1 MLTLGVRVLLMGA
14 LGTFLCASGSGRAA
28 SFQPARSWLSASP
41 GGGHTCGVATD
52 GMTFCW
58 GANRFGQLGI
68 GSAGGTR
75 STPQPVV
82 GGLKFIR
89 LSAGANHTCGL
100 TDAGDVHCWG
110 SNLLGQLGNGSLAN
124 SATPV
129 KVRTNLK
136 FEAVSA
142 GFTHTCGITKEGGVH
157 CWGDGR
163 QGQLGIGSSGG
174 SITSPAAAPI
184 SRLTFR
190 DVAAGGAFTCGRTRD
205 LKLFCWGSNNNA
217 QLGAPTTDTCPSGNK
232 QEACSRTPIAV
243 ATDRTF
249 FLLTVGHD
257 KSCAVTNERNDTLCW
272 GAFRQAPG
280 TPPASVPGAASFEML
295 AVGTGY
301 ACGLTAG
308 EIRCWGNNSS
318 GQLGNGTRTTSAE
331 PVPVSGGPKFGSVR
345 AGQRH
350 ACAITTSQHMVCWGS
365 NLDGQLGNGSTT
377 DSPTPVD
384 VR

>member
-1 MLTLGVRVLLMGA
+1 MVGLGVRVLLMCA
-14 LGTFLCASGSGRAA
+14 LGMLPVASGSGRAPY
-28 SFQPARSWLSASP
+28 FQPAQSWLSTNP
-41 GGGHTCGVATD
+41 GAGHTCGVAVD
-52 GMTFCW
+52 GLTYCW

-68 GSAGGTR
+68 GSAGEAR
-75 STPQPVV
+75 STPQPVA
-82 GGLKFIR
+82 GAMKFAH

-100 TDAGDVHCWG
+100 TEGGDVHCWG
-110 SNLLGQLGNGSLAN
+110 SNLLGQLGNGSLTN

-129 KVRTNLK
+129 KVRANLK
-136 FEAVSA
+136 FVAVSA
-142 GFTHTCGITKEGGVH
+142 GFTHTCGITTEGGVH

-174 SITSPAAAPI
+174 SITSPAATPI
-184 SRLTFR
+184 PGLTFLN
-190 DVAAGGAFTCGRTRD
+190 VAAGGAFTCGRTRE

-217 QLGAPTTDTCPSGNK
+217 QLGAPTTDMCPSGNK

-243 ATDRTF
+243 AANRTF
-249 FLLTVGHD
+249 FFLNVGHD
-257 KSCAVTNERNDTLCW
+257 KACAVTNERNETLCW

-295 AVGTGY
+295 AVGMGY
-301 ACGLTAG
+301 ACGLAAG

-331 PVPVSGGPKFGSVR
+331 PVLVSSELKFGSVR

-350 ACAITTSQHMVCWGS
+350 ACAITTGRQMFCWGS

-377 DSPTPVD
+377 DSPTPVA
-384 VR
+384 VK